1 MARRLLSIWFPRLA
15 SDTSLR
21 QRPVEGPFA
30 LTLRSGNSDHLHCV
44 NPAGMAQGLSR
55 GMALADARA
64 ICTDLATRPADL
76 ARDHAAL
83 ASLRRWAGRYAPMVG
98 ADGADGLIA
107 DVSGVPHLFGG
118 EADLRSDLHARLDRA
133 GFTAVSAIAG
143 TRGAAHALARHG
155 GGIIP
160 DGRLAEGIGRLPII
174 ALRVNHDTAAGLAR
188 VGLMRI
194 ADLIA
199 LPRAPLARR
208 FGQGLVMRLDQA
220 LGQHAEP
227 VAATPDAPHFGV
239 RMTLPD
245 PIGLQSD
252 VMAGLARLLDRLCVT
267 LATHRMGARRV
278 RLELRRVDRGVVVV
292 EIGLARPMR
301 DAGRIA
307 ALFVKGVDEVE
318 AGFGIDALRLT
329 APVVEALAPEQL
341 GAAQGDAQGEV
352 QGDLLADMLSS
363 LGNRIGFDRVLRLLP
378 ADSLIPERSQILAPA
393 AYSVAEPSPV
403 RRGPHRPITLFAPEP
418 VAAAAGHPPRQFRW
432 RRMRFTTLR
441 AMGPE
446 RITPEWWFDDPTW
459 RSGLRDYWRVET
471 QEGPRLWLFVTPQ
484 SGGGFE
490 ASGAQAGA
498 QNWPGASAQN
508 WYVQGEFA

>member
-21 QRPVEGPFA
+21 DRPVEGPFA

-44 NPAGMAQGLSR
+44 NPSAMAIGLSR

-64 ICTDLATRPADL
+64 ICPDLATRPADL
-76 ARDHAAL
+76 AREAAAL
-83 ASLRRWAGRYAPMVG
+83 ASLRRWASRYAPMV
-98 ADGADGLIA
+98 ASDGPDGLMA
-107 DVSGVPHLFGG
+107 DISGVPHLFGG
-118 EADLRSDLHARLDRA
+118 EIDLRDDLQARLERA
-133 GFTAVSAIAG
+133 GLAATSAIAG

-160 DGRLAEGIGRLPII
+160 DGQLQQGLGRLPIT
-174 ALRVNHDTAAGLAR
+174 ALRIDHDTAAGLAR
-188 VGLMRI
+188 VGLTRI
-194 ADLIA
+194 RDLIP

-227 VAATPDAPHFGV
+227 VAAEPDAPHFGV

-252 VMAGLARLLDRLCVT
+252 VMAGLERLLDRLCAK
-267 LATHRMGARRV
+267 LAATRMGARRV
-278 RLELRRVDRGVVVV
+278 RLELRRVDKGVVLVD
-292 EIGLARPMR
+292 IGLARPMR
-301 DAGRIA
+301 DPARIA
-307 ALFVKGVDEVE
+307 ALFAKGVDDID
-318 AGFGIDALRLT
+318 AGFGIDAMRLT
-329 APVVEALAPEQL
+329 APVVEPLAPEQI
-341 GAAQGDAQGEV
+341 GGSTVRHEDA
-352 QGDLLADMLSS
+352 LADLLSS

-393 AYSVAEPSPV
+393 AYSAPQTQPRHKGPS
-403 RRGPHRPITLFAPEP
+403 RPITLFAPEP
-418 VAAAAGHPPRQFRW
+418 VTAASGHPPSHFRW
-432 RRMRFTTLR
+432 RRVRFTTLR

-446 RITPEWWFDDPTW
+446 RITPEWWFDDPAW

-484 SGGGFE
+484 AHSADWP
-490 ASGAQAGA
+490 ASPRAK
-498 QNWPGASAQN
+498 N